1 MRICTCAK
9 CGRIMNDSEDL
20 IYIVNEGT
28 DKQYVE
34 CETCHDDE
42 WERNN
47 IILCDGC
54 GRWFTTD
61 MLHSE
66 EVKPGHTFCPCP
78 VCGKDIVEGETREE
92 FLEEIEDTYIPRY
105 SVVVIYGN
113 GTTRGFIVNAD
124 GRKQAMEKLFQQIDI
139 GFVTSIHIAEILL
152 EEDEF

>member
-34 CETCHDDE
+34 CEICHDDE

-66 EVKPGHTFCPCP
+66 EVTPGHTFCPCP

-124 GRKQAMEKLFQQIDI
+124 GRKQAMEKLFQKIDI

>member
-9 CGRIMNDSEDL
+9 CGRIMNNSEDL

>member
-66 EVKPGHTFCPCP
+66 EVTPGHTFCPCP

-92 FLEEIEDTYIPRY
+92 FLE
-105 SVVVIYGN
+105 
-113 GTTRGFIVNAD
+113 
-124 GRKQAMEKLFQQIDI
+124 
-139 GFVTSIHIAEILL
+139 
-152 EEDEF
+152 

>member
-9 CGRIMNDSEDL
+9 CGRIMNNSEDL

-47 IILCDGC
+47 IILFDGC

-124 GRKQAMEKLFQQIDI
+124 GRKQAMEKLFQKIDI

>member
-66 EVKPGHTFCPCP
+66 EVKPGRTFCPCP

-92 FLEEIEDTYIPRY
+92 FLEEIEDTYIPRC

-124 GRKQAMEKLFQQIDI
+124 GRKQAMEKLFQKIDI

>member
-9 CGRIMNDSEDL
+9 CGRIMNDSEDF

-66 EVKPGHTFCPCP
+66 EVTPGHTFCPCP

-124 GRKQAMEKLFQQIDI
+124 GRKQAMEKLFQKIDI

>member
-9 CGRIMNDSEDL
+9 CGRIMNNSEDL

-113 GTTRGFIVNAD
+113 GTTRGLIVNAD

>member
-78 VCGKDIVEGETREE
+78 VCGKDIVEVETREE

-124 GRKQAMEKLFQQIDI
+124 GRKQAMEKLFQKIDI